1 MLKCDPVPE
10 VGGLVFIR
18 SLRGLNV
25 IPLARLALTRM
36 EFRGRDCSGLAWL
49 EGGEV
54 RVVKDSCPI
63 GELYS
68 KYSIEDRSAISVL
81 GHTRYSTHGKA
92 DARNAHPHTDCEKIV
107 AVVGDGAIRNYEELS
122 TELVEKGH
130 KLSSKSDFELLPH
143 LIEDFVR
150 KGLSH
155 TRAFTEAVA
164 KLQGFVT
171 AIALFKDGSAIAY
184 TSHQPIYVGIGRD
197 LLAIAST
204 LSSLHNIVVKYSEVS
219 GGEMV
224 VITSEGSVVFA
235 DLNGR
240 TLSRQF
246 LEYDLDESLVET
258 SGFPHHML
266 REIYEIP
273 YSVLRT
279 ASALQAKYLELASKM
294 IHRSNRVFVIAN
306 GTSFHAGMVFSYY
319 LSELAGIVP
328 AVVSASEFL
337 LYYLDGVSVGDSVIA
352 ISQSGETSEVVRSAY
367 EARLRGATVIGVTN
381 NINSRLTRFSNIY
394 LPIAAGPELAVPATK
409 TFTSTLALLYTLA
422 RSIATIA
429 SKPTSSTLAET
440 WSEFENIHSI
450 LLENLNK
457 VSLEAEE
464 ASKHLIKCSSG
475 YVVSRGI
482 AYPLALEGALKIKEA
497 AYIHAEGIEGGELRH
512 GPIAILGENMF
523 VVFIEPLEPVAAED
537 MLKVVEEVLEYGS
550 PIVLISHTTKSERF
564 MRTGI
569 RVPSMKRHFMPI
581 AIAVALQLLAYYL
594 ARWRGIN
601 VDKPR
606 RLTKVVKM

>member
-1 MLKCDPVPE
+1 

-18 SLRGLNV
+18 STGGLNV

-54 RVVKDSCPI
+54 KIVKDSCPI
-63 GELYS
+63 GELYI
-68 KYSIEDRSAISVL
+68 KYSLGDRSAISVL

-92 DARNAHPHTDCEKIV
+92 DARNAHPHADCEKTV
-107 AVVGDGAIRNYEELS
+107 VVVGDGAVRNYEELY

-130 KLSSKSDFELLPH
+130 KLTSKSDFELLPH
-143 LIEDFVR
+143 LIEDFAK
-150 KGLSH
+150 KGFSH
-155 TRAFTEAVA
+155 TRAFTEAIA
-164 KLQGFVT
+164 KLKGFVT
-171 AIALFKDGSAIAY
+171 AIAFFKDGSAIAY
-184 TSHQPIYVGIGRD
+184 TSHQPIYVGLSRD

-204 LSSLHNIVVKYSEVS
+204 LSSLHGMVTEYSEIS

-224 VITSEGSVVFA
+224 VVTSEGNIVFA

-246 LEYDLDESLVET
+246 LNYHLDESLVET

-273 YSVLRT
+273 YSILRT

-294 IHRSNRVFVIAN
+294 IRRSNRVFVTAN
-306 GTSFHAGMVFSYY
+306 GTSLHAGMVFSYY

-328 AVVSASEFL
+328 TVVSASEFL

-409 TFTSTLALLYTLA
+409 TFTSTLVLLYTLA
-422 RSIATIA
+422 KSVATIVNTPI
-429 SKPTSSTLAET
+429 SNTLSEI
-440 WSEFENIHSI
+440 WHEFESVHTVLI
-450 LLENLNK
+450 ENLNK
-457 VSLEAEE
+457 VSVEAEE
-464 ASKHLIKCSSG
+464 ASKRLTKCSSG

-497 AYIHAEGIEGGELRH
+497 AYVHAEGIEGGELRH
-512 GPIAILGENMF
+512 GPIAILDENMF

-537 MLKVVEEVLEYGS
+537 MLVVVEEVLEYGS
-550 PIVLISHTTKSERF
+550 PAVLLSHTTKSERSKL
-564 MRTGI
+564 TEI

-581 AIAVALQLLAYYL
+581 AIAVALQLLAYHL
-594 ARWRGIN
+594 AKRRGIN